1 MMIKVVICFTI
12 SFQYMFLC
20 HFHSIYIQHVLKLSG
35 GTTTYYTLK
44 KYSSIMFRG
53 LDLHFLHHDIN
64 TGGRDEP
71 PFKGGWLLV
80 SVPNCDYFLVTYR
93 FKIEDKWHIQ
103 FRSVHNCRCT

>member
-1 MMIKVVICFTI
+1 MFYDFISVHVFVLFSLLLYRYMKVEWRID
-12 SFQYMFLC
+12 
-20 HFHSIYIQHVLKLSG
+20 
-35 GTTTYYTLK
+35 YTLK
-44 KYSSIMFRG
+44 KYSSIMYRG
-53 LDLHFLHHDIN
+53 PDLHFSHHDIN